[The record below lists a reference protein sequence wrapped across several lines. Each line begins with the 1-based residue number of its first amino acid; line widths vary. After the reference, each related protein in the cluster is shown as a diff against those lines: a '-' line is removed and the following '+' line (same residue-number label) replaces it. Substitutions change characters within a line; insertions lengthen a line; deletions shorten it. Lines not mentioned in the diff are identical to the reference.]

1 MENYGLN
8 QKIDGMSL
16 HEFMASQIEKN
27 EKGEL
32 ELEKA
37 KITIGYLKQMN
48 NVSRLSIDA
57 ARTDLKRCKAVEQ

>member
-16 HEFMASQIEKN
+16 QEFMASQIEKN

-57 ARTDLKRCKAVEQ
+57 ARTGLKRCKAVEQ

>member
-16 HEFMASQIEKN
+16 QEFMASQIEKN

-48 NVSRLSIDA
+48 NCSRLSIDA

>member
-16 HEFMASQIEKN
+16 QEFMASQIEKN

-48 NVSRLSIDA
+48 NSSRLSIDA